1 MLLIDLC
8 SWELSLNVSSEFVL
22 WGQSIGETTAD
33 NGVLIDLDAGVPT
46 AQWAASSTFHQMTA
60 VALKNDTKIRSMAR
74 WSDWVCATFQPS
86 SSEIVTVCGEE
97 CAAFF
102 TWDIKDTA
110 KAPTEP
116 TGNATPIRWFSS
128 QKITEC
134 WQVVLVSLVHFP
146 SIYKHF
152 THFWRCKMFV
162 NSHISTVNIVFTSK
176 MYLWGNFN
184 MSKSY

>member
-1 MLLIDLC
+1 MKFNLKLEKFNSLKCGCVLLIDLC

-33 NGVLIDLDAGVPT
+33 NGVLIDLDTGVPT

-86 SSEIVTVCGEE
+86 SSEIVAVCGEE
-97 CAAFF
+97 CAASF

-110 KAPTEP
+110 KSPTEP
-116 TGNATPIRWFSS
+116 TGNATPIRWFFP
-128 QKITEC
+128 QKISEC
-134 WQVVLVSLVHFP
+134 WQVALVSSVHFP
-146 SIYKHF
+146 TIYKHF
-152 THFWRCKMFV
+152 T
-162 NSHISTVNIVFTSK
+162 
-176 MYLWGNFN
+176 NF
-184 MSKSY
+184 